1 LFILG
6 FAHHNVT
13 KTEPAPQSCHKPS
26 NMEAKQQRA
35 VKWNA
40 SHKAKFRTLILQRKI
55 DPKRSDTDYI
65 DKIRAKHF
73 ADRPVLTFRN
83 NYKSSVSEYK
93 IGQALNAANKAR
105 ETRESRAAARKG

>member
-1 LFILG
+1 MA
-6 FAHHNVT
+6 AHHNVT

-55 DPKRSDTDYI
+55 DPKRSDANYI

-73 ADRPVLTFRN
+73 ADRPVLTFRI
-83 NYKSSVSEYK
+83 NYISSVSEYK
-93 IGQALNAANKAR
+93 IGQALNEANKAR
-105 ETRESRAAARKG
+105 EKRESRAAARKG